1 MSGVPRESLV
11 FRAKLAQQCGR
22 DEDMLANMRLLA
34 ADADVAFTSE
44 ERNLLSL
51 AFKNVVQ
58 NLRSS
63 LSIARAIE
71 CRERQLS
78 NDAHA
83 RLAREYVEKLS
94 RELRER
100 CADAVACVE
109 TRVEASAAEDS
120 VTARVFWLKCLGDYW
135 RYTCEVDPGGG
146 AATNAEDAYRA
157 GIERARSEPMT
168 SALRL
173 GLYLNH
179 TVLLYEI
186 MGNKRGALDIT
197 DACLR
202 LTRGEIASME
212 DSDEREDTEAVV
224 ALLRNNAALWRREI
238 EAEREGLRVDITERA
253 DSLATTKDDAHDDD
267 AHDDDDPRTDSRARE
282 PIDLRALH
290 L

>member
-78 NDAHA
+78 NDARA

-94 RELRER
+94 REMRER
-100 CADAVACVE
+100 CADAVAC
-109 TRVEASAAEDS
+109 VEASAAEDS

-135 RYTCEVDPGGG
+135 RYTCEVDPGSG

-186 MGNKRGALDIT
+186 MGNKRGALEIT

-202 LTRGEIASME
+202 LTRAEITSME

-238 EAEREGLRVDITERA
+238 EAEREGLRVDVTERA
-253 DSLATTKDDAHDDD
+253 DSLATTKDDTHDDGDDDD
-267 AHDDDDPRTDSRARE
+267 ARTGARARE

>member
-1 MSGVPRESLV
+1 MSGVPREYLV

-71 CRERQLS
+71 CRERQMS
-78 NDAHA
+78 NDARA

-94 RELRER
+94 REMRER

-146 AATNAEDAYRA
+146 AATK
-157 GIERARSEPMT
+157 S
-168 SALRL
+168 
-173 GLYLNH
+173 
-179 TVLLYEI
+179 
-186 MGNKRGALDIT
+186 GA
-197 DACLR
+197 
-202 LTRGEIASME
+202 S
-212 DSDEREDTEAVV
+212 V
-224 ALLRNNAALWRREI
+224 
-238 EAEREGLRVDITERA
+238 
-253 DSLATTKDDAHDDD
+253 
-267 AHDDDDPRTDSRARE
+267 
-282 PIDLRALH
+282 
-290 L
+290 

>member
-1 MSGVPRESLV
+1 MSGVPREYLV

-71 CRERQLS
+71 CRERQMS
-78 NDAHA
+78 NDARA

-94 RELRER
+94 REMRER

-135 RYTCEVDPGGG
+135 RCTCEVDPGSG
-146 AATNAEDAYRA
+146 AATNAEGAYRA

-173 GLYLNH
+173 GPGVND
-179 TVLLYEI
+179 
-186 MGNKRGALDIT
+186 N
-197 DACLR
+197 
-202 LTRGEIASME
+202 
-212 DSDEREDTEAVV
+212 
-224 ALLRNNAALWRREI
+224 
-238 EAEREGLRVDITERA
+238 
-253 DSLATTKDDAHDDD
+253 
-267 AHDDDDPRTDSRARE
+267 
-282 PIDLRALH
+282 
-290 L
+290 